1 MMLIFIPSHTHT
13 LNFLVSSLVNIVKVI
28 SSIEAH
34 LTHELCNQ
42 MLAACVCCHCVGKLF
57 SSLYCSPVVLQAGFS
72 YNGTIQPVIHQREPL
87 LLLANAAVFSYFCRF
102 CCSANLIFTLLILGV
117 WLLVP
122 KKKKKKNTKERFMCT
137 CRIQL
142 NWRKRGK
149 CSSHILQIYII
160 LQSLYFP
167 TLPFQLAD
175 VCLLPFSPNVKKPFT
190 I

>member
-1 MMLIFIPSHTHT
+1 MNCAIKRWLPVFVASPLESR
-13 LNFLVSSLVNIVKVI
+13 
-28 SSIEAH
+28 
-34 LTHELCNQ
+34 
-42 MLAACVCCHCVGKLF
+42 
-57 SSLYCSPVVLQAGFS
+57 SPVCIVFPSFCRRVFS
-72 YNGTIQPVIHQREPL
+72 YNGTIRPLIHQREPL

-122 KKKKKKNTKERFMCT
+122 KRKKRKEKKNTKERFMCT

-167 TLPFQLAD
+167 ALPLPRAD
-175 VCLLPFSPNVKKPFT
+175 ACLLPFSPNVKKPFT
-190 I
+190 IERCLSSNLISS